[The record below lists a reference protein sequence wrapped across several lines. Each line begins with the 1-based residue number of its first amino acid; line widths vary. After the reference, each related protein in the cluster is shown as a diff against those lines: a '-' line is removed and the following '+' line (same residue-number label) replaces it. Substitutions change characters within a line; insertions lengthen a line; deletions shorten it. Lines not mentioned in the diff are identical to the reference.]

1 MRISRR
7 APTSLRNALLQLGEL
22 HDQDI
27 APFVLAVLWML
38 RVSPVG
44 DEIGRIEGDPALTAH
59 ELAQI
64 LEQLYAAAGDHDPAT
79 LLAVAL
85 LRDGRPRLLGSTTMR
100 TAAVV
105 ALRETASLI
114 AANPRLIDNVLRGVI
129 ADLREAEVVDAS
141 ANELLVRIACGS
153 EADIEVRDPACGLG
167 FVLVTAKAQRSGI
180 RVCGGDIDQRSAA
193 ITQLALL
200 AMGDGHDAIEV
211 LDALGA
217 EAAER
222 PPSHVVVSTPPL
234 EAFMPFGPRAQGGCG
249 TADDWIRAVC
259 RGARRRAALLVPA
272 TFLTHDRFAD
282 TRAKLLPQSDTTGS
296 PDDSYQLLLQ
306 TVVTMPRGTV
316 SGSASRAMALIV
328 LDRHARSV
336 TFIDGAALGES
347 RQAAAHAASPMPH
360 ALSDAI
366 VQLAAA
372 DTNPNDEV
380 TCRIA
385 HGDLNKVN
393 AALSPASYLKP
404 RRPTQTVSESLDA
417 LRGRWIELAEHQ
429 RAFEVG
435 VRRYEEWIRQ
445 TGPET

>member
-7 APTSLRNALLQLGEL
+7 APTSLRKALIQLGEL

-27 APFVLAVLWML
+27 APLVLAVLWML
-38 RVSPVG
+38 CISPVG
-44 DEIGRIEGDPALTAH
+44 DEIGRIERDPALTTH

-64 LEQLYAAAGDHDPAT
+64 LEQLYAAAGDHEPAT
-79 LLAVAL
+79 MLAAAL
-85 LRDGRPRLLGSTTMR
+85 LRVGRPRLLGSATR
-100 TAAVV
+100 RAAAVG
-105 ALRETASLI
+105 ALRETASVI

-141 ANELLVRIACGS
+141 ANELLVRIACGN
-153 EADIEVRDPACGLG
+153 EQDIEVRDPACGLG
-167 FVLVTAKAQRSGI
+167 FVLMKAKAQRAGS

-200 AMGDGHDAIEV
+200 AMGDGLDAIEV

-217 EAAER
+217 EAGER
-222 PPSHVVVSTPPL
+222 LPSDVVVSTPPF
-234 EAFMPFGPRAQGGCG
+234 EAFMPFGSRTPGGCG
-249 TADDWIRAVC
+249 TADDWIRAV
-259 RGARRRAALLVPA
+259 RQGARQRAALLVPA
-272 TFLTHDRFAD
+272 TFLTHDRFAHA
-282 TRAKLLPQSDTTGS
+282 RAGLLPQPDTSGS
-296 PDDSYQLLLQ
+296 PEQSHRLLLQ

-328 LDRHARSV
+328 LDRYARSV

-347 RQAAAHAASPMPH
+347 RQAAAHAASPIPY

-380 TCRIA
+380 TCRID
-385 HGDLNKVN
+385 HGDLNAAN
-393 AALSPASYLKP
+393 ATLSPASYLKA

-417 LRGRWIELAEHQ
+417 LRGQWIELAEHQ
-429 RAFEVG
+429 RAFEKS
-435 VRRYEEWIRQ
+435 VRRYEKWIRQ
-445 TGPET
+445 TGLET